1 MSSSAWKH
9 RTYDVQK
16 SKNMANAVPKIHLTK
31 TTNSS
36 FFAYFHHS

>member
-9 RTYDVQK
+9 RMYDVQK
-16 SKNMANAVPKIHLTK
+16 SKNMEKAVLKIHLTK

-36 FFAYFHHS
+36 FFA